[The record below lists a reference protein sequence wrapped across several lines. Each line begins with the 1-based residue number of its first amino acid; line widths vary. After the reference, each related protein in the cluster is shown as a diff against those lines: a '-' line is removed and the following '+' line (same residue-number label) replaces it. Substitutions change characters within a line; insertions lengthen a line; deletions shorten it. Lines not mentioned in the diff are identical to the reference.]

1 MAIDLET
8 DADAELEADILLFE
22 EMFSAKARFFDQMVE
37 SRSPDS
43 TVEIRE
49 LRQENIYEIAEFYYL
64 LKIFKI
70 NSPAKLRK
78 FGKSHNENIEELL
91 QNKPERDKL
100 GVQPQRLEEAV
111 FDTEEKLDR
120 LMANC
125 RNGKIRLSQSD
136 LARFVVEYMSFES
149 CRTTV
154 KILSDA
160 GYLERSKSP
169 FGAILIGSNG
179 KLEGIFSTY
188 IRSFRKGVMQ
198 HL

>member
-1 MAIDLET
+1 MTVDLET
-8 DADAELEADILLFE
+8 DAESEFDADIRMFE

-37 SRSPDS
+37 SRSSDA

-64 LKIFKI
+64 LKMFKI
-70 NSPAKLRK
+70 NTPAKLKK
-78 FGKSHNENIEELL
+78 FGKSHNQNIEELL
-91 QNKPERDKL
+91 QNKSERIKL
-100 GVQPQRLEEAV
+100 GVQPQRLMEAM

-120 LMANC
+120 LKANC
-125 RNGKIRLSQSD
+125 KNGKIRLSQSD

-160 GYLERSKSP
+160 GYLELSRSP
-169 FGAILIGSNG
+169 FGAKLIRSNG
-179 KLEGIFSTY
+179 KLEDIFSSY

-198 HL
+198 LP